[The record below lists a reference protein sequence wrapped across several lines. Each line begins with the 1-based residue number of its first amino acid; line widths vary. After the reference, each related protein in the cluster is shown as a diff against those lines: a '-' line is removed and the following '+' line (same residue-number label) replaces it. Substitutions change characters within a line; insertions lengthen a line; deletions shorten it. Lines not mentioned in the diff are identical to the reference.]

1 MTAEEISRIVA
12 RWTGIPV
19 EKLVEGEREKL
30 LRLPE
35 VLHQRVIGQDEAV
48 QKVSDAILRSRAG
61 IANPNRPI
69 GSFLFLGPT
78 GVGKTELAKALAQA
92 LFDDEKNM
100 VRIDMTEYMEKF
112 SVSRL
117 IGAPPGYVGYEEGG
131 QLTEAVRRKPYSV
144 ILFDEVEKAHP
155 DVFNILLQV
164 LDDGRITDSQGR
176 TVDFKNTVIIL
187 TSNLGS
193 SYLLDG
199 IDANGEITADARA
212 AVEALLKQSFRPE
225 FLNRLDEIVFYK
237 PLTRENIFSIVDLLM
252 KDLRKRLEEQQLDV
266 TLTDA
271 AKNYIVDQ
279 GYDPIYGARP
289 LKRFLQ
295 RKVET
300 LIANACECEPYITAD
315 DALLCTDA
323 DRAIRGLRLLRQLLK
338 PRRTVIAIEDNKE
351 RAVSILTDKL
361 KQQDEVELVVL
372 PTRYPQGAEKQLIQ
386 AVTGRQVPSGGFP
399 KDVGCAVFNI
409 ATCASVCRAVADG
422 EPILRRIVTITGHGI
437 KEPKNLIVP
446 IGTPFAHAIE
456 AAGGLQGDV
465 WKVIAGG
472 PMMGRSQADL
482 STPVIKG
489 TNAIVALTSA
499 DDLESPHPSCIRC
512 GRCVSVCPMGL
523 QPLYLYRFSRCRD
536 VGMLRQYSILDC
548 VECGCCAYT
557 CPGKL
562 PIVAAIRE
570 GKQRVREEP
579 S

>member
-1 MTAEEISRIVA
+1 MLRKQTFWGGVHPAGRKELSSGAPLEDCPPPREVV
-12 RWTGIPV
+12 IPLLQHIG
-19 EKLVEGEREKL
+19 KPCTPLVKAGDHVDMGQKIGDGEGL
-30 LRLPE
+30 CVP
-35 VLHQRVIGQDEAV
+35 VHA
-48 QKVSDAILRSRAG
+48 
-61 IANPNRPI
+61 
-69 GSFLFLGPT
+69 
-78 GVGKTELAKALAQA
+78 
-92 LFDDEKNM
+92 
-100 VRIDMTEYMEKF
+100 
-112 SVSRL
+112 SVSGTVKAVEPRSHPSGQPHL
-117 IGAPPGYVGYEEGG
+117 AVVIENDFQNTYHSAVPPCAD
-131 QLTEAVRRKPYSV
+131 TDA
-144 ILFDEVEKAHP
+144 
-155 DVFNILLQV
+155 
-164 LDDGRITDSQGR
+164 LD
-176 TVDFKNTVIIL
+176 
-187 TSNLGS
+187 
-193 SYLLDG
+193 
-199 IDANGEITADARA
+199 ADALIRRIR
-212 AVEALLKQSFRPE
+212 EAGLVGMGGATFPTDIKA
-225 FLNRLDEIVFYK
+225 
-237 PLTRENIFSIVDLLM
+237 NI
-252 KDLRKRLEEQQLDV
+252 
-266 TLTDA
+266 
-271 AKNYIVDQ
+271 
-279 GYDPIYGARP
+279 G
-289 LKRFLQ
+289 
-295 RKVET
+295 KVET

-323 DRAIRGLRLLRQLLK
+323 DQAIRGLRLLRQLLK

-422 EPILRRIVTITGHGI
+422 EPILRR
-437 KEPKNLIVP
+437 IVP

>member
-1 MTAEEISRIVA
+1 M
-12 RWTGIPV
+12 
-19 EKLVEGEREKL
+19 
-30 LRLPE
+30 
-35 VLHQRVIGQDEAV
+35 
-48 QKVSDAILRSRAG
+48 
-61 IANPNRPI
+61 
-69 GSFLFLGPT
+69 
-78 GVGKTELAKALAQA
+78 
-92 LFDDEKNM
+92 
-100 VRIDMTEYMEKF
+100 
-112 SVSRL
+112 
-117 IGAPPGYVGYEEGG
+117 
-131 QLTEAVRRKPYSV
+131 
-144 ILFDEVEKAHP
+144 
-155 DVFNILLQV
+155 
-164 LDDGRITDSQGR
+164 
-176 TVDFKNTVIIL
+176 
-187 TSNLGS
+187 
-193 SYLLDG
+193 
-199 IDANGEITADARA
+199 
-212 AVEALLKQSFRPE
+212 
-225 FLNRLDEIVFYK
+225 
-237 PLTRENIFSIVDLLM
+237 
-252 KDLRKRLEEQQLDV
+252 
-266 TLTDA
+266 
-271 AKNYIVDQ
+271 
-279 GYDPIYGARP
+279 
-289 LKRFLQ
+289 
-295 RKVET
+295 
-300 LIANACECEPYITAD
+300 
-315 DALLCTDA
+315 
-323 DRAIRGLRLLRQLLK
+323 
-338 PRRTVIAIEDNKE
+338 IAIEDNKE

-489 TNAIVALTSA
+489 TNAIVALTNA

>member
-1 MTAEEISRIVA
+1 M
-12 RWTGIPV
+12 
-19 EKLVEGEREKL
+19 
-30 LRLPE
+30 
-35 VLHQRVIGQDEAV
+35 
-48 QKVSDAILRSRAG
+48 
-61 IANPNRPI
+61 
-69 GSFLFLGPT
+69 
-78 GVGKTELAKALAQA
+78 AQA
-92 LFDDEKNM
+92 FFGGVHPNDMKAATNEKAIEQLEAPAEVVIPM
-100 VRIDMTEYMEKF
+100 SMH
-112 SVSRL
+112 
-117 IGAPPGYVGYEEGG
+117 IGAPCKPIVAVGDKVTIGQKIGEPGGFVSAPIHASVSGTVKAVEPRPFSMGG
-131 QLTEAVRRKPYSV
+131 TMMSV
-144 ILFDEVEKAHP
+144 VIE
-155 DVFNILLQV
+155 N
-164 LDDGRITDSQGR
+164 
-176 TVDFKNTVIIL
+176 DFQNTVCPDIHPVEDPDSL
-187 TSNLGS
+187 T
-193 SYLLDG
+193 
-199 IDANGEITADARA
+199 
-212 AVEALLKQSFRPE
+212 PE
-225 FLNRLDEIVFYK
+225 QLVEIVK
-237 PLTRENIFSIVDLLM
+237 NAGIVGQGGATFPTHVKISSGLGKVDY
-252 KDLRKRLEEQQLDV
+252 V
-266 TLTDA
+266 IINA
-271 AKNYIVDQ
+271 A
-279 GYDPIYGARP
+279 
-289 LKRFLQ
+289 
-295 RKVET
+295 
-300 LIANACECEPYITAD
+300 ECEPYITAD
-315 DALLCTDA
+315 DALLCSYPEQ
-323 DRAIRGLRLLRQLLK
+323 IFRGLAALDAALH
-338 PRRTVIAIEDNKE
+338 PDRRVIAVEDNKSE
-351 RAVSILTDKL
+351 AIAILRRHLPDWPG
-361 KQQDEVELVVL
+361 VELAVL

-399 KDVGCAVFNI
+399 KDVGCEVFNI

>member
-1 MTAEEISRIVA
+1 MTKRLMVGDVAVGGGAPVSIQSMCNTKTDDVRATVEQIHALEAAGCEIIRIA
-12 RWTGIPV
+12 IPD
-19 EKLVEGEREKL
+19 
-30 LRLPE
+30 
-35 VLHQRVIGQDEAV
+35 QAAAEAV
-48 QKVSDAILRSRAG
+48 DRIKEQISIPL
-61 IANPNRPI
+61 IADIHFNY
-69 GSFLFLGPT
+69 
-78 GVGKTELAKALAQA
+78 KYALACA
-92 LFDDEKNM
+92 E
-100 VRIDMTEYMEKF
+100 R
-112 SVSRL
+112 
-117 IGAPPGYVGYEEGG
+117 
-131 QLTEAVRRKPYSV
+131 
-144 ILFDEVEKAHP
+144 
-155 DVFNILLQV
+155 
-164 LDDGRITDSQGR
+164 
-176 TVDFKNTVIIL
+176 
-187 TSNLGS
+187 
-193 SYLLDG
+193 G
-199 IDANGEITADARA
+199 IDAIRINPGNIGGEEKVKAVADICRQKSIPIRIGVNGGSLE
-212 AVEALLKQSFRPE
+212 
-225 FLNRLDEIVFYK
+225 
-237 PLTRENIFSIVDLLM
+237 
-252 KDLRKRLEEQQLDV
+252 KDLRAKYGGV
-266 TLTDA
+266 TAEALVESAMGHVALIRRIREAGLVGMGGATFPTDIKA
-271 AKNYIVDQ
+271 NI
-279 GYDPIYGARP
+279 G
-289 LKRFLQ
+289 
-295 RKVET
+295 KVET

-323 DRAIRGLRLLRQLLK
+323 DQAIRGLRLLRQLLK

>member
-1 MTAEEISRIVA
+1 MLRKQTFWGGVHPAGRKELSSGAPLEDCPPPREVV
-12 RWTGIPV
+12 IPLLQHIG
-19 EKLVEGEREKL
+19 KPCTPLVKAGDHVDMGQKIGDGEGL
-30 LRLPE
+30 CVP
-35 VLHQRVIGQDEAV
+35 VHA
-48 QKVSDAILRSRAG
+48 
-61 IANPNRPI
+61 
-69 GSFLFLGPT
+69 
-78 GVGKTELAKALAQA
+78 
-92 LFDDEKNM
+92 
-100 VRIDMTEYMEKF
+100 
-112 SVSRL
+112 SVSGTVKAVEPRSHPSGQPHL
-117 IGAPPGYVGYEEGG
+117 AVVIENDFQNTYHSAVPPCAD
-131 QLTEAVRRKPYSV
+131 TDA
-144 ILFDEVEKAHP
+144 
-155 DVFNILLQV
+155 
-164 LDDGRITDSQGR
+164 LD
-176 TVDFKNTVIIL
+176 
-187 TSNLGS
+187 
-193 SYLLDG
+193 
-199 IDANGEITADARA
+199 ADALIRRIR
-212 AVEALLKQSFRPE
+212 EAGLVGMGGATFPTDIKA
-225 FLNRLDEIVFYK
+225 
-237 PLTRENIFSIVDLLM
+237 NI
-252 KDLRKRLEEQQLDV
+252 
-266 TLTDA
+266 
-271 AKNYIVDQ
+271 
-279 GYDPIYGARP
+279 G
-289 LKRFLQ
+289 
-295 RKVET
+295 KVET

-422 EPILRRIVTITGHGI
+422 EPILRRIVTITGHRI

-465 WKVIAGG
+465 
-472 PMMGRSQADL
+472 

>member
-1 MTAEEISRIVA
+1 MRHLFWGGVHPAGRKELSRGAAPTPAPLPSQVVIPMVQHIGKPCTPLVKAGESVKLGQKIGDAEGLSATIHASVSGTVA
-12 RWTGIPV
+12 AV
-19 EKLVEGEREKL
+19 EPRPHPSGRA
-30 LRLPE
+30 
-35 VLHQRVIGQDEAV
+35 VLSVVIDNDYQDT
-48 QKVSDAILRSRAG
+48 
-61 IANPNRPI
+61 P
-69 GSFLFLGPT
+69 
-78 GVGKTELAKALAQA
+78 AQA
-92 LFDDEKNM
+92 LEPHA
-100 VRIDMTEYMEKF
+100 TH
-112 SVSRL
+112 
-117 IGAPPGYVGYEEGG
+117 EG
-131 QLTEAVRRKPYSV
+131 LSPN
-144 ILFDEVEKAHP
+144 
-155 DVFNILLQV
+155 NILSIIREAGIV
-164 LDDGRITDSQGR
+164 GMGGATFPTDIKAVTAQGR
-176 TVDFKNTVIIL
+176 VDTIL
-187 TSNLGS
+187 
-193 SYLLDG
+193 
-199 IDANGEITADARA
+199 
-212 AVEALLKQSFRPE
+212 V
-225 FLNRLDEIVFYK
+225 
-237 PLTRENIFSIVDLLM
+237 
-252 KDLRKRLEEQQLDV
+252 
-266 TLTDA
+266 
-271 AKNYIVDQ
+271 
-279 GYDPIYGARP
+279 
-289 LKRFLQ
+289 
-295 RKVET
+295 
-300 LIANACECEPYITAD
+300 NACECEPYITAD
-315 DALLCTDA
+315 DALLCSYPEQ
-323 DRAIRGLRLLRQLLK
+323 IFRGLAALDAALH
-338 PRRTVIAIEDNKE
+338 PDRRVIAVEDNKSE
-351 RAVSILTDKL
+351 AIAILRRHLPDWPG
-361 KQQDEVELVVL
+361 VELAVL